1 MDFNLRTR
9 GQSEVIG
16 VILILGIVVIL
27 AAFAGLF
34 LFDLVY
40 TNTEQAP
47 QTKFEVEQYGDGT
60 QQAWLYHAGGDV
72 IENTD
77 AINVTV
83 NGTNVPAEEGVV
95 FENADGRISS
105 QTSIYFAKSV
115 TYGGINA
122 STDASFPGED
132 VEALDPG
139 TTIRVVW
146 NPEEASN
153 SAILFEYDVE
163 PRS

>member
-1 MDFNLRTR
+1 
-9 GQSEVIG
+9 
-16 VILILGIVVIL
+16 
-27 AAFAGLF
+27 
-34 LFDLVY
+34 
-40 TNTEQAP
+40 
-47 QTKFEVEQYGDGT
+47 
-60 QQAWLYHAGGDV
+60 
-72 IENTD
+72 
-77 AINVTV
+77 VTV

-105 QTSIYFAKSV
+105 QTSIYFAKNV

-132 VEALDPG
+132 VKALDPG
-139 TTIRVVW
+139 TTIRIVW